1 MEFEKY
7 MELLQKYKELCSG
20 EIERRKLYDFQI
32 NILDEIVALENLV
45 RENEAKIKEQKGRK
59 ANNRQE
65 IIEISNS
72 INLMKDNIFHLKGDI
87 IRVKEIMDALAYTL
101 FSKFDLKNLGFGE
114 NTGYISGKKGLE
126 KELEVLEELLTNGK
140 IAILNDLT
148 NCIKCGDI
156 TEKSDDRIN
165 LIEVKTS
172 NGKNYRI
179 IRQENKRKEI
189 MNYLHNDNI
198 DNFYGKHFKRLYV
211 EKQENYLVDLND
223 MIDCAITE
231 NIVIEKM
238 EDGLYYS
245 VMFRPEKKDM
255 EKLQD
260 IKREVKK
267 PICFNLNVFKNSKN
281 LTNNPF
287 LNFFD
292 DVIDYWN
299 FVIGD
304 LIILVIVDLAV
315 LEERFKN
322 EEMEVKLINEGIW
335 KLAVEFNNNGS
346 VDEIKVSE
354 HYFNRIARDFLS
366 LEYYINTII
375 TVVKKIRE
383 M

>member
-1 MEFEKY
+1 
-7 MELLQKYKELCSG
+7 
-20 EIERRKLYDFQI
+20 
-32 NILDEIVALENLV
+32 
-45 RENEAKIKEQKGRK
+45 
-59 ANNRQE
+59 
-65 IIEISNS
+65 
-72 INLMKDNIFHLKGDI
+72 
-87 IRVKEIMDALAYTL
+87 
-101 FSKFDLKNLGFGE
+101 
-114 NTGYISGKKGLE
+114 
-126 KELEVLEELLTNGK
+126 
-140 IAILNDLT
+140 
-148 NCIKCGDI
+148 
-156 TEKSDDRIN
+156 
-165 LIEVKTS
+165 
-172 NGKNYRI
+172 
-179 IRQENKRKEI
+179 
-189 MNYLHNDNI
+189 
-198 DNFYGKHFKRLYV
+198 
-211 EKQENYLVDLND
+211 
-223 MIDCAITE
+223 
-231 NIVIEKM
+231 
-238 EDGLYYS
+238 
-245 VMFRPEKKDM
+245 M

-267 PICFNLNVFKNSKN
+267 PICFNLNVFKNSKD